1 MGQVGRRRRRW
12 PFVLLALLLLV
23 VAILVGAD
31 FAVRFAT
38 EDAIATDVHR
48 STHSQSASASIDS
61 FPFLYDT
68 IARGRVDR
76 LEVTDRG
83 VPAGPFR
90 IDQIQVVASQV
101 RFSRSQLLSDH
112 KVDITAVARATF
124 KVTARLTTLENS
136 IATTL
141 GARITAT
148 ASNQLVVSVAG
159 RTVATIDL
167 TRIPIVPLCPLN
179 LAHTGDTYVLSCT
192 VAPVPAPVL
201 AALSKARSS

>member
-12 PFVLLALLLLV
+12 PFVLLALLLLI

-31 FAVRFAT
+31 FAVRSAT

-68 IARGRVDR
+68 IAQGRVDR

-83 VPAGPFR
+83 VPAGLFR

-101 RFSRSQLLSDH
+101 SFSRRQLLADH
-112 KVDITAVARATF
+112 KVDITAVSRATF

-136 IATTL
+136 VATYL
-141 GARITAT
+141 GAQITAT
-148 ASNQLVVSVAG
+148 ASNRLVVSVAG

-167 TRIPIVPLCPLN
+167 TRIPIVPFCPLN
-179 LAHTGDTYVLSCT
+179 LSHTGDTYVLACT

-201 AALSKARSS
+201 AALSKSRSS